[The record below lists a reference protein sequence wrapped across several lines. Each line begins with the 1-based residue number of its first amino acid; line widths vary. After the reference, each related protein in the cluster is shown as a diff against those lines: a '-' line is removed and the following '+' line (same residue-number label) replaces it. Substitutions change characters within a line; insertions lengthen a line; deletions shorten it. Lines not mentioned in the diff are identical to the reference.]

1 VDHNILA
8 EAVGKHSNLGLPQG
22 WFRSLLE
29 NRKMYVQLK
38 GQNSAQMPLTRGVP
52 QGSSLGPLLFNIYYN
67 DVVKRFKH
75 ADITLFADDTA
86 LMSAASNTRSLM
98 QSLQCQL
105 TQIDTHLTKLRMELN
120 SSKTFFLIFRS
131 SSNDNGLTL
140 QLRDS
145 SVKQCDSFKYLGM
158 HIDNDLTWKTHVGML
173 TRKVQKILY
182 VLHRCSGKSNNN
194 RRILL
199 FRSYVYPHFL
209 YGIQLYMFCSVSL
222 RAKLEALFRRC
233 CRLATRD
240 LDGRDDALTFRLLNV
255 LPLRLT
261 FQYSS
266 AVMLYSVLVL
276 KQIPALSSLFTIIAP
291 TNYNARLIREE
302 FITLRLP
309 AIKLESS
316 RHGFAYWGAKLWNS
330 IPAPMRSCNS
340 LGTFSELYHD
350 YLVSRL
356 SDVSNDHYDLLDF
369 V

>member
-1 VDHNILA
+1 M
-8 EAVGKHSNLGLPQG
+8 SC
-22 WFRSLLE
+22 
-29 NRKMYVQLK
+29 
-38 GQNSAQMPLTRGVP
+38 T
-52 QGSSLGPLLFNIYYN
+52 
-67 DVVKRFKH
+67 DVV
-75 ADITLFADDTA
+75 ASQITIGLYCCFARTC
-86 LMSAASNTRSLM
+86 T
-98 QSLQCQL
+98 
-105 TQIDTHLTKLRMELN
+105 
-120 SSKTFFLIFRS
+120 LIS
-131 SSNDNGLTL
+131 CM
-140 QLRDS
+140 
-145 SVKQCDSFKYLGM
+145 V
-158 HIDNDLTWKTHVGML
+158 
-173 TRKVQKILY
+173 
-182 VLHRCSGKSNNN
+182 CS
-194 RRILL
+194 
-199 FRSYVYPHFL
+199 YT
-209 YGIQLYMFCSVSL
+209 YMFCSVSL

-240 LDGRDDALTFRLLNV
+240 LDGRDDALTFRVLNV

-276 KQIPALSSLFTIIAP
+276 KQIPALSSLFTTIAP